1 MWMNKKLALALSL
14 GVFAA
19 CGGDDD
25 GGSSVETE
33 ANPASATATV
43 SQMNSFGTSF
53 ASADGP
59 STATAAYSMGLSAG
73 GIVVPAAESGEQ
85 TRQTGPAF
93 ASPEGCVCDETSC
106 TFTECGDVAGTWE
119 INGTISKSGDTY
131 TFDYTMDFNQ
141 VGYVWT
147 FATDGEITISTTLID
162 GSLSSDGDG
171 TFDDGQGNQI
181 ESSWAWDLT
190 ANDIGLDGT
199 GCATSGSMDA
209 SVDYSGSVN
218 GQSYSYSG
226 DATVTFGPACG
237 QAQ

>member
-25 GGSSVETE
+25 GGSDVETMS
-33 ANPASATATV
+33 NPASATATV
-43 SQMNSFGTSF
+43 TLLNKFSTAFAGADG
-53 ASADGP
+53 ASA
-59 STATAAYSMGLSAG
+59 ATAAYSMGFSAAS
-73 GIVVPAAESGEQ
+73 IVTPSADQGQA
-85 TRQTGPAF
+85 RKIGPAF
-93 ASPEGCVCDETSC
+93 ASPEGCVCDESGC
-106 TFTECGDVAGTWE
+106 TFTECGDEAGTWV
-119 INGTISKSGDTY
+119 INGSISKSGDTY
-131 TFDYTMDFNQ
+131 SFDYTMDFNQ
-141 VGYVWT
+141 SLYQWT
-147 FATDGEITISTTLID
+147 WSTEGELTLSATLID
-162 GSLSSDGDG
+162 GSLSGGGDG
-171 TFDDGQGNQI
+171 TYDDGQGNQYD
-181 ESSWAWDLT
+181 SSWEWDMT

-226 DATVTFGPACG
+226 SATVTFGPACG